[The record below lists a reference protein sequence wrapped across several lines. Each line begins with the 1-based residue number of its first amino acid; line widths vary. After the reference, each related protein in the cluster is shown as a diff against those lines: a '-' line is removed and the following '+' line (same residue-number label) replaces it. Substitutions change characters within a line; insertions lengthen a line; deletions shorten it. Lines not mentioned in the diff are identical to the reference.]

1 MQHFV
6 SSKQNKNH
14 KTVHRTKQMTCY
26 ATLCRFKNKQTNKM
40 KQNKYIVVMQ
50 RFVRSKQKQNET
62 AHKTKQ
68 VTCYATFC

>member
-26 ATLCRFKNKQTNKM
+26 ATLCRFKTNKQTNKM

-50 RFVRSKQKQNET
+50 RFVRSKQK
-62 AHKTKQ
+62 TK
-68 VTCYATFC
+68 